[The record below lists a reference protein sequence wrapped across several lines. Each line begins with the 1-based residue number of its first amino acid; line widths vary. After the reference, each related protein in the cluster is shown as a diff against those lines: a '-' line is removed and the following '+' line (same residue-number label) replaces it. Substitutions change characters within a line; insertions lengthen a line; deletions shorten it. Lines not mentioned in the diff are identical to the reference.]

1 MARKKRTTT
10 KTQRA
15 INNINTYINKVAIT
29 FGTHSQLYEDITNK
43 VLDAGLTWYEN
54 KKGFMNIQN
63 SKTNRQLHQ
72 KIRSINQNKPSFARA
87 KKRLMKE
94 IEALEQAERDYW
106 AQFDEPDIP
115 DIGIDTPVPEIPEEP
130 AIPEPVPLPP
140 PKETPFGE
148 WYKNWKNDWSN
159 KEQYEIRDKAEELGV
174 PFDYEQWYSDYGY
187 RERIKM
193 ELYEKEMQN
202 IIEEYNRAANAAG
215 QTLDPVSGE
224 VLTYNSNQFKL

>member
-15 INNINTYINKVAIT
+15 INNINSYINKVAIT

-87 KKRLMKE
+87 KRRLMRE
-94 IEALEQAERDYW
+94 IEALQQAEQEYW
-106 AQFDEPDIP
+106 SQFDEP
-115 DIGIDTPVPEIPEEP
+115 EIPEQEIEEVPEP
-130 AIPEPVPLPP
+130 EINDIPEPETAAPP
-140 PKETPFGE
+140 PVMSFGE
-148 WYKNWKNDWSN
+148 WYKNWKNTWTQ
-159 KEQYEIRDKAEELGV
+159 KEQYEVRDLADKLGV
-174 PFDYEQWYSDYGY
+174 PFDYEQWYTDYAY

-193 ELYEKEMQN
+193 ELYEAEIDK
-202 IIEEYNRAANAAG
+202 IIEEAENRQKTDTG
-215 QTLDPVSGE
+215 ETIDPVSGE
-224 VLTYNSNQFKL
+224 VLHYSSGAFKP

>member
-15 INNINTYINKVAIT
+15 INNINSYINKVAIT

-63 SKTNRQLHQ
+63 TKTNRQLHQ

-87 KKRLMKE
+87 KRRLMKE

-106 AQFDEPDIP
+106 AQFDEPNIP
-115 DIGIDTPVPEIPEEP
+115 DIGIDTPIPEIPEEP
-130 AIPEPVPLPP
+130 TIPEPVPLS
-140 PKETPFGE
+140 PKETPFSE

-159 KEQYEIRDKAEELGV
+159 KEQYEIRDKAKDLGV
-174 PFDYEQWYSDYGY
+174 PFDYEQWYTDYGY

-224 VLTYNSNQFKL
+224 VLTYNSNQFKP